1 MATNTVPNAPDRL
14 HLCVQAAYRIEA
26 LAHLLKR
33 NASND
38 SDEDPFVIEELSTNI
53 AKLAGIVMSAAGD
66 ENDPTKEIAK
76 RLYQGGRGL
85 PTDGPEEQQAG
96 LEGADTPAGTP
107 GLVALELERLNLA
120 AIALMEIQ
128 TLTEWVHERLGDD
141 TDPYATNVA
150 LKGLLGRIR
159 DLSVA
164 TDECIE
170 YRPEERTD
178 NKQMLRV
185 LLSRHPTDDELT
197 GLGPDQYAAEPAEGA
212 QQ

>member
-14 HLCVQAAYRIEA
+14 RLCVQAAYRIEA

-38 SDEDPFVIEELSTNI
+38 SDEDPFVLEELSTNI
-53 AKLAGIVMSAAGD
+53 ANLACIVMSAAGD
-66 ENDPTKEIAK
+66 ENDPTEEIAQ
-76 RLYQGGRGL
+76 RLYGDDRHFTASPQA
-85 PTDGPEEQQAG
+85 GPE
-96 LEGADTPAGTP
+96 GAETEAPGP
-107 GLVALELERLNLA
+107 SGLVALELERLNLA

-141 TDPYATNVA
+141 SDTYATNVA

-164 TDECIE
+164 ADECIE
-170 YRPEERTD
+170 YRHDERTD
-178 NKQMLRV
+178 NKQLLRV

-197 GLGPDQYAAEPAEGA
+197 GLGPDQYAVQAAEGA
-212 QQ
+212 RQ